1 MKDDIPEYKRTGEKL
16 DKKTV
21 FLDID
26 GTLTNFR
33 GELPGSAEYAL
44 REAARRGHDMVICSG
59 RTYTQIYPWI
69 REGGLFQG
77 IVSGAGS
84 MVRCHGKVVFR
95 RYVEPEKTSVL
106 LDYLDEIGSLYFLQ
120 GDSGIYC
127 PRDRREE
134 ALQLFGG
141 SEEALEEKS
150 KLLGRITFTD
160 DPKDSPEVNKFVF
173 YGAGRTIRQMQED
186 LGDFFTVVET
196 SFKLADTVDG
206 EITMKGYDKAFGMQ
220 KYLDANG
227 SRREDT
233 IAFGD
238 GPNDFEMLDY
248 AQIGV
253 AMGNALPALKETA
266 DLVTD
271 PVDEDGLLQAF
282 QKLGLIG

>member
-1 MKDDIPEYKRTGEKL
+1 MDKHLE
-16 DKKTV
+16 KKTV

-26 GTLTNFR
+26 GTLTNFK
-33 GELPGSAEYAL
+33 GELPKSAEYAL
-44 REAARRGHDMVICSG
+44 REASGRGHDMVICSG

-69 REGGLFQG
+69 RESNLFRG

-84 MVRCHGKVVFR
+84 MVRYRGDVVFR
-95 RYVEPEKTSVL
+95 RYVEHGKMSML

-127 PRDRREE
+127 PQDRRGD
-134 ALQLFGG
+134 AVQLFGG

-150 KLLGRITFTD
+150 KVLGKITFTD
-160 DPKDSPEVNKFVF
+160 DPKNCPEVNKFVF
-173 YGAGRTIRQMQED
+173 YGAGRSIRQMQAD
-186 LGDFFTVVET
+186 LGEYFTVVES

-206 EITMKGYDKAFGMQ
+206 EITINGYDKAFGMQ
-220 KYLDANG
+220 LYLAANG
-227 SRREDT
+227 GRREDT

-248 AQIGV
+248 AQVGV
-253 AMGNALPALKETA
+253 AMGNALPALKKTA

-271 PVDEDGLLQAF
+271 PVDEDGLLHAF